1 MLCMPASSPETTAH
15 LALPPVLLHE
25 LPARAAACWP
35 DAVAL
40 VADGRQCSYAA
51 LQLQIAGLARA
62 FLRFGLVVGDRVA
75 VFLDKRVETVVAS
88 FATTAASGVLVPIN
102 PVLKPTQVAH
112 ILKDSGARVLVTSSS
127 RLAVLQPELS
137 NCPELAQVVVTEAAV
152 PELPAVPSTV
162 HAWPESSPTAGDADR
177 PVAVLETDTA
187 AIFYTSGSTGRPK
200 GVMLSHR
207 NLVAGATSVASY
219 LGNHRGD
226 VLLAALP
233 LSFDAGFSQLTTAF
247 LVGARVVLLNYLL
260 PRDVLQAMAREGV
273 TGLTAV
279 PPLYMQLAAL
289 DWPAEAT
296 ARLRYWANTG
306 GRMPRATLD
315 ALRGRAPQAMPFLMY
330 GLTEAFRSTYLPP
343 EQVDTRPDSIGRAI
357 PNAQV
362 LVLREDGSEC
372 RVDEPGE
379 LVHRGP
385 LVAQG
390 YWRRPEDTALRFRAL
405 PVHFQAD
412 GHERPAPEIA
422 VFSGDTVRRDAEG
435 YLYFVGRRDEM
446 IKTSGYRVSPTE
458 VEEAVFASGLVA
470 ESLAVGIDQE
480 ALGQVIHVAAVPSG
494 AARGDP
500 AQDTA
505 ALLSHCRSQ
514 LPVYMVPTAVHWVP
528 GPLPRNPNGKLD
540 RQRWKAEHAKF

>member
-1 MLCMPASSPETTAH
+1 M
-15 LALPPVLLHE
+15 
-25 LPARAAACWP
+25 
-35 DAVAL
+35 AL
-40 VADGRQCSYAA
+40 VSEGRSFTYADLQAQIEGFSRA
-51 LQLQIAGLARA
+51 LQLKALAPGER
-62 FLRFGLVVGDRVA
+62 VGVC
-75 VFLDKRVETVVAS
+75 LDKRIETVVAS
-88 FATTAASGVLVPIN
+88 FAITVAGGVLVPIN
-102 PVLKPTQVAH
+102 PVLKPAQVVH
-112 ILKDSGARVLVTSSS
+112 ILQDSGARVLVTSSA
-127 RLAVLQPELS
+127 RLAVLQAVLAD
-137 NCPELAQVVVTEAAV
+137 CPELAHVVVTE
-152 PELPAVPSTV
+152 PAVPDLPGVPLAV
-162 HAWPESSPTAGDADR
+162 HAWPSSSAAADAVAK
-177 PVAVLETDTA
+177 PVATMETGTA

-200 GVMLSHR
+200 GVVLSHR

-219 LGNHRGD
+219 LGNHGGD

-260 PRDVLQAMAREGV
+260 PRDVLLAMAREGV

-296 ARLRYWANTG
+296 AQLRYWANTG

-315 ALRGRAPQAMPFLMY
+315 ALRARAPQARPYLMY

-362 LVLREDGSEC
+362 LVLREDGTEC
-372 RVDEPGE
+372 AVNEPGE

-390 YWRRPEDTALRFRAL
+390 YWRRPEDTALRFRPL
-405 PVHFQAD
+405 PAHFQVD

-458 VEEAVFASGLVA
+458 VEEAVFASGRVA
-470 ESLAVGIDQE
+470 ESLAVGIEHE
-480 ALGQVIHVAAVPSG
+480 ALGQVIHVAAVAS
-494 AARGDP
+494 AAAAGDP

-505 ALLSHCRSQ
+505 ALLAHCRAQ
-514 LPVYMVPTAVHWVP
+514 LPAYMVPTAVHWVP

-540 RQRWKAEHAKF
+540 RQRWKAEHAGL

>member
-1 MLCMPASSPETTAH
+1 MPAMPEPSPDNAAH
-15 LALPPVLLHE
+15 LALPPVLLHD
-25 LPARAAACWP
+25 LSARAAACWP
-35 DAVAL
+35 DGVAL
-40 VADGRQCSYAA
+40 VDEGRRCTYAELQKQVSAVAAA
-51 LQLQIAGLARA
+51 LRRCGLSA
-62 FLRFGLVVGDRVA
+62 GDRVA
-75 VFLDKRVETVVAS
+75 VFLDKRIETVVAS
-88 FATTAASGVLVPIN
+88 LAATAAGGVLVPVN
-102 PVLKPTQVAH
+102 PVLKPLQVAH
-112 ILKDSGARVLVTSSS
+112 ILQDSGARVLVTSLA
-127 RLAVLQPELS
+127 RLGALQPV
-137 NCPELAQVVVTEAAV
+137 LAHAPDLGQVLVTDAEIPGPFPGAV
-152 PELPAVPSTV
+152 SLQ
-162 HAWPESSPTAGDADR
+162 AWPACGGDATVE
-177 PVAVLETDTA
+177 PVFRLETDTA

-200 GVMLSHR
+200 GVVLSHR

-260 PRDVLQAMAREGV
+260 PRDVLLAMARERV

-279 PPLYMQLAAL
+279 PPLYMQLSAL

-296 ARLRYWANTG
+296 AHLRYWANTG

-315 ALRGRAPQAMPFLMY
+315 AMRARAPLARPFLMY

-343 EQVDTRPDSIGRAI
+343 EQVDRRPDSMGRAI
-357 PNAQV
+357 PNVQV

-372 RVDEPGE
+372 DVDEPGE

-390 YWRRPEDTALRFRAL
+390 YWRRPEETAQRFKPLPTALL
-405 PVHFQAD
+405 AD
-412 GHERPAPEIA
+412 GHARPVPEIA

-458 VEEAVFASGLVA
+458 VEEAVFGSGLVR
-470 ESLAVGIDQE
+470 ESLAVGVDHE
-480 ALGQVIHVAAVPSG
+480 ALGQVIHVAAVPSNM
-494 AARGDP
+494 ASGD
-500 AQDTA
+500 AERDTA
-505 ALLSHCRSQ
+505 AVLAHCRAQ
-514 LPVYMVPTAVHWVP
+514 LPAYMVPAAVHWVP
-528 GPLPRNPNGKLD
+528 EPLPRNPNGKLD
-540 RQRWKAEHAKF
+540 RQRWKAEHAGL